1 MDTNCPQM
9 TKISIDLQGY
19 YCNHWPWV
27 IVRLNGIE
35 LFNQQVIESIKLDF
49 DVVCDQHN
57 LLEFEHYGK
66 SFGANGVWDTTS
78 ELDCFAQIKDI
89 RFDDVSVDN
98 IVSGLT
104 FISKW
109 SENSDPDQ
117 VKNFSTIN
125 NCNGLM
131 NFNGVISLE
140 FDMPVY
146 NWLIVKKYK
155 KPIDKNIAYFSNH
168 TARWHYEE
176 DIRILDEIKNLMDI
190 DENCCYRRP

>member
-1 MDTNCPQM
+1 MAIDYLQM

-27 IVRLNGIE
+27 AVKLNGIE
-35 LFNQQVIESIKLDF
+35 LFNQQVVESITLDF
-49 DVVCDQHN
+49 DVVCDQTN

-66 SFGANGVWDTTS
+66 SFGTNGIWDS
-78 ELDCFAQIKDI
+78 GPEQDCFAQILDI

-109 SENSDPDQ
+109 SQGSDPDQ

-131 NFNGVISLE
+131 NFNGVIGLE

-146 NWLIVKKYK
+146 DWLIVKKYK

-190 DENCCYRRP
+190 DENCCYRRS

>member
-1 MDTNCPQM
+1 M
-9 TKISIDLQGY
+9 TKISIDLQGH

-27 IVRLNGIE
+27 IVKLNGIE

-66 SFGANGVWDTTS
+66 SFGTNGVWDTTS
-78 ELDCFAQIKDI
+78 ELDCFAQINDI
-89 RFDDVSVDN
+89 RFDDVSVDR
-98 IVSGLT
+98 IIISGLT

-109 SENSDPDQ
+109 NQDSDPEQ

-131 NFNGVISLE
+131 NFNGVIGLE
-140 FDMPVY
+140 FDTPVY
-146 NWLIVKKYK
+146 SWLIKEKFIKKQLADDVVFNKSGNRRFDYK
-155 KPIDKNIAYFSNH
+155 YILDKIDK
-168 TARWHYEE
+168 
-176 DIRILDEIKNLMDI
+176 IKQIIND
-190 DENCCYRRP
+190 

>member
-1 MDTNCPQM
+1 M
-9 TKISIDLQGY
+9 TRVSIDLQGH

-27 IVRLNGIE
+27 IVRLNETE
-35 LFNQQVIESIKLDF
+35 LFNQQVIESITVDF

-66 SFGANGVWDTTS
+66 SFGTNGVWDTNDQQ
-78 ELDCFAQIKDI
+78 DCFAQIKDI
-89 RFDDVSVDN
+89 RFDNVSVDN
-98 IVSGLT
+98 ITAGLT

-109 SENSDPDQ
+109 NPDSNPEQ

-131 NFNGVISLE
+131 NFNGTIGLE
-140 FDMPVY
+140 FDTPVY
-146 NWLIVKKYK
+146 DWMIVKKYK

-176 DIRILDEIKNLMDI
+176 DLKILDDIKDLMQI
-190 DENCCYRRP
+190 DENCRYRRS

>member
-9 TKISIDLQGY
+9 TKISIDLQGH

-66 SFGANGVWDTTS
+66 SFGTNGVWDTTA
-78 ELDCFAQIKDI
+78 ELDCFVQINDI

-98 IVSGLT
+98 IIISSLT

-109 SENSDPDQ
+109 NQDSDPEQ
-117 VKNFSTIN
+117 VKNFSTIDH
-125 NCNGLM
+125 CNGLM
-131 NFNGVISLE
+131 NFNGVIGVE
-140 FDMPVY
+140 FDTPVY
-146 NWLIVKKYK
+146 NWLIEEKFIKKQSTNNAIFNKSGNRRFDYK
-155 KPIDKNIAYFSNH
+155 YILAQIDK
-168 TARWHYEE
+168 
-176 DIRILDEIKNLMDI
+176 IKQIING
-190 DENCCYRRP
+190 

>member
-9 TKISIDLQGY
+9 TKISIDLQGH

-35 LFNQQVIESIKLDF
+35 LFNQQVIQSIKLDF

-66 SFGANGVWDTTS
+66 SFGTNGVWDTTA
-78 ELDCFAQIKDI
+78 ELDCFVQINDI

-98 IVSGLT
+98 IIISSLT

-109 SENSDPDQ
+109 NQDSDPEQ
-117 VKNFSTIN
+117 VKNFSTIDH
-125 NCNGLM
+125 CNGLM
-131 NFNGVISLE
+131 NFNGVIGVE
-140 FDMPVY
+140 FDTPVY
-146 NWLIVKKYK
+146 NWLIEEKFIKKQSTNNAIFNKSGNRRFDYK
-155 KPIDKNIAYFSNH
+155 YILAQIDK
-168 TARWHYEE
+168 
-176 DIRILDEIKNLMDI
+176 IKQIING
-190 DENCCYRRP
+190 